1 MFQKHGQSKSER
13 VKNGYVHENIIKF
26 STSN

>member
-1 MFQKHGQSKSER
+1 MFQKHEQSKSER

-26 STSN
+26 AASN